1 MTTTPI
7 HSRRLLLAG
16 LFGAAALAAPIA
28 AALTGPATPLATCP
42 ANEVLDP
49 TSGACKP
56 VTDSSPTTFNPINPE
71 SNPLQ
76 PGEITSSQPGDVGSL
91 PEIAGI
97 PCSGAGGGADSVG
110 ECIGLQQEFGQNPSA
125 PKVNIPTPLPTVSS
139 SG

>member
-1 MTTTPI
+1 MTTNQSHT
-7 HSRRLLLAG
+7 RRLLLAG
-16 LFGAAALAAPIA
+16 VLGLAAVAAPIS
-28 AALTGPATPLATCP
+28 AALTHPADPVAMCP

-49 TSGACKP
+49 ASGACKP
-56 VTDSSPTTFNPINPE
+56 VTSPTTTTFNPINPE

-125 PKVNIPTPLPTVSS
+125 PKVSVPTPLPTVSS

>member
-71 SNPLQ
+71 NAPMQ
-76 PGEITSSQPGDVGSL
+76 PEELTSSQGGNVGSL
-91 PEIAGI
+91 PKINGV
-97 PCSGAGGGADSVG
+97 PCTGAEGGNSSVG
-110 ECIGLQQEFGQNPSA
+110 ECIGLQQEFGAKPSWA
-125 PKVNIPTPLPTVSS
+125 PTLAPVLPTVSS